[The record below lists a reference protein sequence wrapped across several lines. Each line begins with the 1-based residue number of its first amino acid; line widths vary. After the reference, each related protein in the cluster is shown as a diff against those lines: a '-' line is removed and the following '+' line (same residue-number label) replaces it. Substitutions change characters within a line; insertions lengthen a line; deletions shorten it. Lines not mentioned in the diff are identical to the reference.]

1 MGACPAR
8 APPLGIIQDSQFVN
22 QTFALDGGCLYLYT
36 DGLLEARVG
45 NLRLEQEGLLRL
57 FKEYS
62 HLPLAARPRA
72 IVDAVVD
79 PEGVVEDDLTLVIIE
94 GV

>member
-1 MGACPAR
+1 MVVYTCPR
-8 APPLGIIQDSQFVN
+8 TD
-22 QTFALDGGCLYLYT
+22 CLEP
-36 DGLLEARVG
+36 GFG

-57 FKEYS
+57 FREYS
-62 HLPLAARPRA
+62 HLPLAARSRA

>member
-1 MGACPAR
+1 
-8 APPLGIIQDSQFVN
+8 
-22 QTFALDGGCLYLYT
+22 
-36 DGLLEARVG
+36 
-45 NLRLEQEGLLRL
+45 L

-62 HLPLAARPRA
+62 HPPLAARPGA